1 MNTRVVGRYGESI
14 AEQYLK
20 KQKYKIV
27 DRNFFCHFG
36 EIDLIAW
43 DGESVIFVEVKSR
56 KDDQFGL
63 PREAVTWRKQQTIV
77 KCATYWLY
85 KNKQTGVPVRF
96 DVIEI
101 LGDKINHI
109 KDAFRP

>member
-1 MNTRVVGRYGESI
+1 MNTRVVGRYGEKLA
-14 AEQYLK
+14 AEYL
-20 KQKYKIV
+20 QKNKYRIV
-27 DRNFFCHFG
+27 ERNFNCKYG

-43 DGESVIFVEVKSR
+43 DGNCVIFVEVKAR
-56 KDDQFGL
+56 KDDQFGM
-63 PREAVTWRKQQTIV
+63 PREAVNWHKQQTIV

-96 DVIEI
+96 DVVEV
-101 LGDKINHI
+101 LDGSINHI